1 MSARTSRNVTSTAAY
16 GILGIGSVVVLF
28 PVFWMLTTALRPSSE
43 LFGSPPDWLP
53 TRIDF
58 TGFTEA
64 WTATDLPRYLFN
76 SLLVV
81 TVSTVIAVA
90 FSCFAAY
97 GLSRF
102 EFRGKGSFV
111 TFLLVTQMF
120 PAVMLLVPYFQ
131 IISNVGLYNTYTAL
145 IVTYVAFSI
154 PFSTWM
160 MWGYMA
166 SIPKELDE
174 SAAIDGC
181 SPFTTFIRIVL
192 PLIRPGIIAT
202 AIYSFITGWNE
213 YIYAL
218 ALVQS
223 DDMKTL
229 PIGITALASND
240 RLDYNALM
248 ATSLIAVIPMLII
261 FIFFQ
266 RHLVSGLSAGAVK
279 G

>member
-1 MSARTSRNVTSTAAY
+1 VNAKTARGWSSGMSYLALIVA
-16 GILGIGSVVVLF
+16 SVVVLF

-43 LFGSPPDWLP
+43 IFDSPPNWIPTHIDFGSFV
-53 TRIDF
+53 T
-58 TGFTEA
+58 A
-64 WTATDLPRYLFN
+64 WSDTDLPVYLTN
-76 SLLVV
+76 SLIVV
-81 TVSTVIAVA
+81 GASTLISVA
-90 FSCFAAY
+90 FSAFAAY

-102 EFRGKGSFV
+102 EFRGKAAFA

-131 IISNVGLYNTYTAL
+131 IISSVGLYNTYGAL
-145 IVTYVAFSI
+145 IITYVAFSV

-160 MWGYMA
+160 MWGYLG

-181 SPFTTFIRIVL
+181 SPFTAFVRIVL
-192 PLIRPGIIAT
+192 PLCRPGIIAT

-218 ALVQS
+218 ALMQS
-223 DDMKTL
+223 ENMKTL

-248 ATSLIAVIPMLII
+248 ATSIIAVIPMLII

>member
-1 MSARTSRNVTSTAAY
+1 MNARGSRSRTSTVSY
-16 GILGIGSVVVLF
+16 LILIVGCAIVLF
-28 PVFWMLTTALRPSSE
+28 PVFWMLTTALRPSTQ
-43 LFGSPPDWLP
+43 LFQSPPNWLP
-53 TRIDF
+53 SSIDF
-58 TGFTEA
+58 SGFVNA
-64 WTATDLPRYLFN
+64 WSGTDLPRYLFN
-76 SLLVV
+76 SMLVV

-102 EFRGKGSFV
+102 EFRGKGTFV

-131 IISNVGLYNTYTAL
+131 IISAVGLYNSYSAL
-145 IVTYVAFSI
+145 IITYVAFSI

-166 SIPKELDE
+166 SIPRELDE
-174 SAAIDGC
+174 SAAMDGC
-181 SPFTTFIRIVL
+181 SAFGAFFRIVL
-192 PLIRPGIIAT
+192 PLCRPGIIAT

-218 ALVQS
+218 ALTQT
-223 DDMKTL
+223 DEMKTL
-229 PIGITALASND
+229 PIGITALAGND

-248 ATSLIAVIPMLII
+248 ATSIIAVIPMLII

>member
-1 MSARTSRNVTSTAAY
+1 MNARTSRTLGSTVSYVILIAGCAA
-16 GILGIGSVVVLF
+16 VLL
-28 PVFWMLTTALRPSSE
+28 PVFWMLTTALRPSTQ
-43 LFGSPPDWLP
+43 LFQSPPNWLP
-53 TRIDF
+53 GTIDF
-58 TGFTEA
+58 TGFVKA
-64 WTATDLPRYLFN
+64 WSGTALPQYLFN
-76 SLLVV
+76 SMIVV
-81 TVSTVIAVA
+81 TLSTVIAVA
-90 FSCFAAY
+90 FSCFSAY

-102 EFRGKGSFV
+102 EFRGKGTFV

-131 IISNVGLYNTYTAL
+131 IISAVGLYNSYSAL
-145 IVTYVAFSI
+145 IITYVSFSI

-160 MWGYMA
+160 MWGYLT
-166 SIPKELDE
+166 SIPRELDE
-174 SAAIDGC
+174 AAAIDGC
-181 SPFTTFIRIVL
+181 TPFGAFVRVVL
-192 PLIRPGIIAT
+192 PLCRPGIIAT

-218 ALVQS
+218 ALTQS

-229 PIGITALASND
+229 PIGITTLAGND

-248 ATSLIAVIPMLII
+248 ATSIIAVIPMLII

>member
-1 MSARTSRNVTSTAAY
+1 VNARTARSWNSVLSYVALA
-16 GILGIGSVVVLF
+16 IASVVVLF
-28 PVFWMLTTALRPSSE
+28 PVFWMLTTALRPASE
-43 LFGSPPDWLP
+43 VFNSPPNWFP

-58 TGFTEA
+58 SGFVTA
-64 WTATDLPRYLFN
+64 WSGTDLPQYLTN
-76 SLLVV
+76 SLIVV
-81 TVSTVIAVA
+81 SASTLIAVA
-90 FSCFAAY
+90 FSAFAAY

-102 EFRGKGSFV
+102 EFRGKATFA

-131 IISNVGLYNTYTAL
+131 IISSVGLYNTYGAL
-145 IVTYVAFSI
+145 IITYVAFSI

-160 MWGYMA
+160 MWGYLG

-181 SPFTTFIRIVL
+181 TPFTAFIRIVL
-192 PLIRPGIIAT
+192 PLCRPGIIAT

-218 ALVQS
+218 AMIQS
-223 DDMKTL
+223 DNMKTL

-248 ATSLIAVIPMLII
+248 ATSIIAVIPMLII